1 MPISFCISCGVLNN
15 KISDV
20 SFTNGS
26 TDTNINIAMNT
37 EHIGSATFK
46 PKFSMRNV
54 EIMTPILP
62 NVSAKT
68 CRNTPT
74 NVKEKYTYEIFTNT
88 LIILNNN
95 VIKLACKETY
105 LAYWYYVNKTVVNE
119 NVHDY
124 HVNAHDRHVN
134 DHQDGILKTDRLNIT
149 RNLSRFN
156 IETSQQH
163 NYCFMVSQ
171 FK

>member
-1 MPISFCISCGVLNN
+1 MLTKKTQPFLQGTISDKSVTYFDESRNKKLIFLTFCKAMPISFCISCGVLNN

-26 TDTNINIAMNT
+26 TDTNINMAMNT

-68 CRNTPT
+68 CRNTPR
-74 NVKEKYTYEIFTNT
+74 NVKEKYM
-88 LIILNNN
+88 
-95 VIKLACKETY
+95 KSAR
-105 LAYWYYVNKTVVNE
+105 
-119 NVHDY
+119 
-124 HVNAHDRHVN
+124 DRHKYI
-134 DHQDGILKTDRLNIT
+134 D
-149 RNLSRFN
+149 
-156 IETSQQH
+156 
-163 NYCFMVSQ
+163 Y
-171 FK
+171 